1 MRWRAPSATP
11 WIRLWLQCK
20 NPSKIPLKILS
31 FLFPNSE
38 PYLDKLKRGYMTK
51 NVPLYHDGKLYSE
64 ALPETYFRITALSL
78 PRIKFLKTARKLE
91 RIFQESWTNRF
102 SCANDIKQILGW
114 KRGNIRKSIK
124 HNIFSQAQPKQKS
137 FKQTSTNWR
146 DAHPMHMAYKKIH
159 PRKIYK
165 KSNKFY
171 PYLPQIVSKTIPWSE
186 APQAYL

>member
-1 MRWRAPSATP
+1 MVAKNRGRGRGMRWRAPSATP

-102 SCANDIKQILGW
+102 SSANDIKQILDW

-146 DAHPMHMAYKKIH
+146 DAHGSHAHGIQKN
-159 PRKIYK
+159 
-165 KSNKFY
+165 S
-171 PYLPQIVSKTIPWSE
+171 S
-186 APQAYL
+186 